1 MGTLWQSK
9 LPMKLKTFMWLVDQ
23 DNNSIRDSLIKENEW
38 KGDPNCIICGK
49 LENA

>member
-1 MGTLWQSK
+1 MGTLRQSK
-9 LPMKLKTFMWLVDQ
+9 LPTQNFYVVGEPKQ
-23 DNNSIRDSLIKENEW
+23 NSLRGTSLKENEC

>member
-1 MGTLWQSK
+1 VASKDPVKHGTSLTSNDF
-9 LPMKLKTFMWLVDQ
+9 LLV
-23 DNNSIRDSLIKENEW
+23 KENEW